1 MLANFP
7 IKAHLTQNPSVS
19 VSLIYSSMFVSEASN
34 SLRSLQHSQSFVH
47 LWKTKFQWYEWSQ
60 KNECEYAKTLLL
72 WIEGHGWGLL
82 ANENIKV
89 GEFVMEHS
97 GEVITW
103 TQERGSSLV
112 FVSQGIKNSC
122 IISLNAK

>member
-1 MLANFP
+1 MVECSNGNRVH
-7 IKAHLTQNPSVS
+7 I
-19 VSLIYSSMFVSEASN
+19 SLIPLKCPIY
-34 SLRSLQHSQSFVH
+34 VH
-47 LWKTKFQWYEWSQ
+47 Y
-60 KNECEYAKTLLL
+60 KNHCEYAITLLL